1 MGPRKDT
8 TTRGATNSKRGKG
21 RAPPPSTQQVGILVQ
36 DLLLDEDYDRY
47 IEKFQSKKYVSPQFY
62 CSLWDI
68 KSMGFNFHEL
78 LSFQNLGSFV
88 QLKKGYDESQIKAFY
103 CNAQ

>member
-47 IEKFQSKKYVSPQFY
+47 IEKFQSMKNFN
-62 CSLWDI
+62 LR
-68 KSMGFNFHEL
+68 SMFLLNFIAHY
-78 LSFQNLGSFV
+78 G
-88 QLKKGYDESQIKAFY
+88 I
-103 CNAQ
+103 